1 MGKNHK
7 KYDIF
12 KSIFPSQER
21 FFHRNLFLIY
31 GYHHSYLHL
40 FDGSLKT
47 RDTFPCIF
55 LLKTYQKIENNSQVE
70 NAFEK
75 LLLFEFQ
82 HTSIWKLRLKYPC
95 TGLKNC
101 NILRLPNVC
110 QKELK
115 ISEFRKFFYYDLN
128 LAVVCRINMFMYD
141 TFEYIFV
148 MASSKTDS
156 FLLLWSNH
164 FFLNS
169 TFPRDTS
176 FNRNS

>member
-101 NILRLPNVC
+101 NILRLPNGC

-115 ISEFRKFFYYDLN
+115 ISEFRKFF
-128 LAVVCRINMFMYD
+128 
-141 TFEYIFV
+141 
-148 MASSKTDS
+148 
-156 FLLLWSNH
+156 LLW
-164 FFLNS
+164 FE
-169 TFPRDTS
+169 PGCRVQD
-176 FNRNS
+176 